1 MRFSNLVDMIRSGEY
16 EGKPVY
22 RMRES
27 GRFTDAAEA
36 IREHGYRGVQGD
48 TRRDVYRRDLLEAA
62 RLYDRVLKGERWAGL
77 MFQEA
82 LTTSDFP
89 ALFGD
94 ILDRQVLANYRETK
108 YTWTQYC
115 KRGTIQDFRLAKR
128 FRVDRGAGIL
138 DGPII
143 SSGTNTNTPATQSG
157 GAGSSGLEQISEYPE
172 RRRTDSK
179 YTLFLEKFGAR
190 MPFAWET
197 LINDDLDA
205 LKDTPALFGRAA
217 RRTEEHKVTGLY
229 VSSTGPNATFFSTA
243 NANLLTNSASQYPF
257 ITTNNAPLSITSLAW
272 AIQVMMMQL
281 DLDGEP
287 IDIEGAILVVPP
299 ALKITAMNILS
310 ASQVWMND
318 QGGTLG
324 SSGSGA
330 TVTQPSLQRLLAEN
344 WAKQI
349 VKLAVN
355 YYLPVVDTTHG
366 NTAWYL
372 FADPNNGRPALEM
385 AFLRG
390 HEQPELFMKLPN
402 QVAIGEGRMGPG
414 AGQMIGTANTNPL
427 EGDFDTDAVHYKVRH
442 VLGGTTLDP
451 IMAVAS
457 NGSGS

>member
-1 MRFSNLVDMIRSGEY
+1 MRFGELTDMIRSGED
-16 EGKPVY
+16 ERQSQLL
-22 RMRES
+22 RMRDE
-27 GRFTDAAEA
+27 GRFSGLREA
-36 IREHGYRGVQGD
+36 GYSDVTLREKRYRSYRG
-48 TRRDVYRRDLLEAA
+48 DLLEAA
-62 RLYDRVLKGERWAGL
+62 RLVERVYRGDRYAGL
-77 MFQEA
+77 MFREA

-94 ILDRQVLANYRETK
+94 ILDRQVLANYKEVP
-108 YTWTQYC
+108 YTWDMYC

-143 SSGTNTNTPATQSG
+143 SSGTNNATAATQSG
-157 GAGSSGLEQISEYPE
+157 GSGATGLEQISEYPE

-197 LINDDLDA
+197 IINDDLDA

-229 VSSTGPNATFFSTA
+229 VSSGGPNSTFFSDS
-243 NANLLTNSASQYPF
+243 TNKNVVTNGGSNYPF
-257 ITTNNAPLSITSLAW
+257 VTTNNPPLSITALAW
-272 AIQVMMMQL
+272 AVQIMMMQK

-287 IDIEGAILVVPP
+287 IDITGAVLVVPP
-299 ALKITAMNILS
+299 ALKITAMNILQ
-310 ASQVWMND
+310 ATQVWAND
-318 QGGTLG
+318 QGGTTGLG
-324 SSGSGA
+324 GGTTSG
-330 TVTQPSLQRLLAEN
+330 TTSLQRLITDN

-355 YYLPVVDTTHG
+355 YYLPIIDTTHG
-366 NTAWYL
+366 NTGWYL
-372 FADPNNGRPALEM
+372 FADPNLGRPALEM

-427 EGDFDTDAVHYKVRH
+427 EGDFDTDAIHYKVRH
-442 VLGGTTLDP
+442 VMGGTTLDP